1 MIIIF
6 FIIIFSNFDVIEEF
20 NLIEKYYVL
29 IQFSF
34 KENTSIYRSK
44 FENRELISMIFL
56 KDFIKF
62 FSKIFILN
70 VLIFKKELFLKKKD
84 L

>member
-34 KENTSIYRSK
+34 KENTSIYQSK